1 MMGESH
7 FILGGVATYAVLRY
21 TGHTPGTEGFVDFA
35 LAVGLGALVGLLPDI
50 DSPNTMIRQIFGVG
64 RRQARSNLRRSNNP
78 ISLLFNLVRLVLAW
92 ILDILA
98 WFLPHRG
105 PTHWLI
111 VAIALAAGV
120 YWLSWWYYWPNTVW
134 LAFVTGY
141 VSHLFADSITRRG
154 IKLFAPFYNKSVR
167 LPFRFLRVKT
177 GSWQEGLA
185 LTILVVPLIVWLWFW

>member
-7 FILGGVATYAVLRY
+7 FILGGVATYVVLRAM
-21 TGHTPGTEGFVDFA
+21 GHTPGTEGVVDFV
-35 LAVGLGALVGLLPDI
+35 LAVGLGAVVGLLPDI

-64 RRQARSNLRRSNNP
+64 SRQARSNVRRSRNP
-78 ISLLFNLVRLVLAW
+78 ISFLFNVLRLMISAVLDVLAW
-92 ILDILA
+92 L
-98 WFLPHRG
+98 LPHRG

-111 VAIALAAGV
+111 VAIALSAGV
-120 YWLSWWYYWPNTVW
+120 YWLSWWYYWPRIVW

-154 IKLFAPFYNKSVR
+154 IKLFAPFYNRSVK
-167 LPFRFLRVKT
+167 LPIRWLRVKT

-185 LTILVVPLIVWLWFW
+185 LTILVVPMIVWIWLF